1 MPSCFIFLR
10 LVMKTKRI
18 YLFILTMKINLES
31 VWKLNMQKQTILVKW
46 PAYLSINFQD
56 EHWGH
61 SGFPSD
67 SKKDRKVD
75 PMLATTKLPHGN
87 PKWQTNRPL
96 LCKISTSAS
105 LNAGRCRWNRGMGL
119 YICMYIYK
127 IFDLKKRSFGR
138 PKIKVYHKHVQQET
152 PFQHMWLNL
161 KDYFLYCLKASHW
174 CPPIQPEDPC
184 HIASIW
190 IALHSPSKFPRHP
203 IPRTFIYRG

>member
-56 EHWGH
+56 ERWGH

-67 SKKDRKVD
+67 SKKTVKWT
-75 PMLATTKLPHGN
+75 PCLPQRSCRTAIQSGKRTG
-87 PKWQTNRPL
+87 P
-96 LCKISTSAS
+96 CSARS
-105 LNAGRCRWNRGMGL
+105 ARAPASMQVGAGEIEEWD
-119 YICMYIYK
+119 YIYMYTIYK
-127 IFDLKKRSFGR
+127 IFDLKKRSFGK

-152 PFQHMWLNL
+152 PFQHMRLNL